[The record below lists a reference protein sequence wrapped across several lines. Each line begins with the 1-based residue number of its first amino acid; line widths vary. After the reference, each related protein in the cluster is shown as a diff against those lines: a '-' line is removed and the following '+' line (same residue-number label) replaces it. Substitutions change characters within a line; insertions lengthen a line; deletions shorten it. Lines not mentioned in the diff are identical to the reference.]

1 MAEIKTCEQYVLAE
15 LEQAKWD
22 IDSLK
27 AINARLDG
35 LVGELCDKLDT
46 AVQELENLQTMLNGM
61 RDDEG
66 TYFLSSHPFDDAKLT
81 KQYLDAFI
89 EEDIHGRYTSSEV

>member
-27 AINARLDG
+27 AINARLDD
-35 LVGELCDKLDT
+35 LVGELRDKLNT
-46 AVQELENLQTMLNGM
+46 AVKQLENLQTMLNDM
-61 RDDEG
+61 HDDEG
-66 TYFLSSHPFDDAKLT
+66 AYFLSAHPFDDAKLT

-89 EEDIHGRYTSSEV
+89 KEDINGRYIGSEV